1 MTLEFEE
8 GFRFTE
14 FLLGVD
20 EDGEQWMLLTTWTRS
35 GGEESEKKRMYWM
48 NSVWK
53 WRRKGDDTNRRWNDR
68 QGLKEQDVSG
78 R

>member
-48 NSVWK
+48 NL
-53 WRRKGDDTNRRWNDR
+53 DY
-68 QGLKEQDVSG
+68 
-78 R
+78 